1 MKDTFGLRLRYY
13 RTSKN
18 LTQQELANKSG
29 VSRKQISDLENET
42 QKNPRDQTV
51 QKLAT
56 ALDIS
61 VLNLKPDLE
70 IPVDLDDDVKK
81 SLLGHKIDNV
91 VSYEIDISDL
101 PDSVINEIESW
112 AKEAN
117 RSFEEQFNLYVLQ
130 LLTKA
135 YNEEKEND
143 LNKFPKFKDAE
154 SSFKKQ

>member
-18 LTQQELANKSG
+18 LTQQELAKSSG
-29 VSRKQISDLENET
+29 VSRKQISDLENEI

-51 QKLAT
+51 KKLAS

-61 VLNLKPDLE
+61 VLNLKPNLE
-70 IPVDLDDDVKK
+70 MPVELHNDVKK
-81 SLLGHKIDNV
+81 SLIGHKMDSV

-101 PDSVINEIESW
+101 PDSFIKEIESQ
-112 AKEAN
+112 AKIGN
-117 RSFEEQFNLYVLQ
+117 RSFDEQFNLYVHR

-135 YNEEKEND
+135 YNEEKEKE
-143 LNKFPKFKDAE
+143 LSKFPKFKDAE
-154 SSFKKQ
+154 NSFKKQ